1 MTTNAPTTAAQR
13 PDVAQNKLLGL
24 ELVRFVCAL
33 AVLVFHYQHFWFKG
47 QSAEGLVMED
57 MPGYAWLP
65 LRAMYRFGFL
75 GVEVFWCI
83 SGFIFFWKYRDAIAD
98 GAVSS
103 YKFFVLRASRL
114 YPLHF
119 VTLLLVAV
127 LQMAYFR
134 QHQYHFVYGNN
145 DLLHFVYHLFM
156 ASNWWPSQGSSF
168 NGPIWSVSLE
178 VLVYLVFFCAVRFAG
193 RGAWVAAAIFVA
205 CLALMLGGVDNS
217 LLKAVAFFYAGGLVA
232 ALAER
237 LDAIG
242 WRSRGMVVAA
252 LLVACISAVSFRL
265 EIHKAAWFKWDYFLF
280 IYVPALL
287 YVASANVKLGP
298 TITRWIETLGNMT
311 YSSYLLHFPTQL
323 CIVTA
328 VAALGLSVP
337 KLSAWFLLFYL
348 GTVLGLAPLA
358 YRYFELPMQQAIRR
372 WAANR
377 PR

>member
-1 MTTNAPTTAAQR
+1 MTSPNPAPTTQPNA
-13 PDVAQNKLLGL
+13 AQNKLLGL

-33 AVLVFHYQHFWFKG
+33 AVLVFHYRHFWFKG
-47 QSAEGLVMED
+47 QAAEGLLMDD

-65 LRAMYRFGFL
+65 LRVMYRFGYL

-98 GAVSS
+98 GAVNG

-127 LQMAYFR
+127 LQIAYFE
-134 QHQYHFVYGNN
+134 QHQIHFVYGNH
-145 DLLHFVYHLFM
+145 DLPTFVSQLFM
-156 ASNWWPSQGSSF
+156 ASNWLPSQSWSF

-178 VLVYLVFFCAVRFAG
+178 VLVYVVFFFATRFIG
-193 RGAWVAAAIFVA
+193 RGAWLAAVILSA
-205 CLALMLGGVDNS
+205 CLAFRLAGVDVA
-217 LLKAVAFFYAGGLVA
+217 LLTCLAFFYAGGLVA

-237 LDAIG
+237 LDALG
-242 WRSRGMVVAA
+242 WRSRGMVAAA
-252 LLVACISAVSFRL
+252 LWVAIIGAVSFQMQ
-265 EIHKAAWFKWDYFLF
+265 IHKAPWFKWEYFLLL
-280 IYVPALL
+280 YVPALL
-287 YVASANVKLGP
+287 YVASADFKLSP
-298 TITRWIETLGNMT
+298 RLTRWTETLGNMT
-311 YSSYLLHFPTQL
+311 YSSYLLHFPVQL
-323 CIVTA
+323 SIVVA
-328 VAALGLSVP
+328 LAALGVSAP
-337 KLSAWFLLFYL
+337 KLSFWFLLLYL
-348 GTVLGLAPLA
+348 GIVLGLAPLV